1 MRMRKRHNL
10 APRMEKCAELL
21 IEDTTKYCND
31 VNEDAQWLSKFP
43 GYKELHLELG
53 CGKGRFTVD
62 TAEQNPETMFIAI
75 EKVADAMILALERV
89 QKRELNNVRFINGD
103 AAKLLEMFSNKGE
116 LDRIYIN
123 FCDPWPK
130 SRDAKF
136 RLTAARF
143 LRMYATILK
152 PGGQIHFKTDNT
164 PLFDWSTEQ
173 FKSENWELSEY
184 THDLHEN
191 GPVGVMTDYEAKFYA
206 EGLKIN
212 RLVATKT
219 ASTFD
224 VSAGPVPRM
233 HDAALTDAK
242 GYADSRAAHDSKP
255 DPKED

>member
-10 APRMEKCAELL
+10 APRMEKCTELL
-21 IEDTTKYCND
+21 IEDTSVYCPD
-31 VNEDAQWLSKFP
+31 VTAEGQWLSHFP

-62 TAEQNPETMFIAI
+62 TAELNPETMFIAI

-89 QKRELNNVRFINGD
+89 QKRELNNIRFINGD
-103 AAKLLEMFSNKGE
+103 AAHLLEMFSNKGE

-143 LRMYATILK
+143 LRIYSTILK

-173 FKSENWELSEY
+173 FKNENWELSEY

-219 ASTFD
+219 AATLD

-242 GYADSRAAHDSKP
+242 GYADSRAAHDSK
-255 DPKED
+255 KED

>member
-31 VNEDAQWLSKFP
+31 VNEDAKWLNAFP

-75 EKVADAMILALERV
+75 EKVADAMIIALERV
-89 QKRELNNVRFINGD
+89 QKRELKNVRFINGD
-103 AAKLLEMFSNKGE
+103 AARLLEMFSNKGE

-143 LRMYATILK
+143 LRIYSTVLK

-173 FKSENWELSEY
+173 FKSEKWELSEF
-184 THDLHEN
+184 THDLHAN

-219 ASTFD
+219 AETLD
-224 VSAGPVPRM
+224 VKAGPVPRM

-242 GYADSRAAHDSKP
+242 GYADSRAAHDSK
-255 DPKED
+255 KED